1 LRDEVETGEGVEPS
15 KGAEEAD
22 KSEEVDSPDEHA
34 PISKGT
40 SYSVPI
46 AVSEYVNQAYIAENL
61 VFQDLQNE
69 LGGGVFRNVVLN
81 IGGARHELDGVVR
94 AGDEVV
100 GVEIKFA
107 RELKMVSSR
116 VDSALRQASRVL
128 SAGKGRRSSP
138 TRYIV
143 AIVLGDGANLE
154 EARRIAL
161 SRRSSPEITV
171 RVFSLAELMRK
182 YGLPP
187 FRPS

>member
-1 LRDEVETGEGVEPS
+1 
-15 KGAEEAD
+15 
-22 KSEEVDSPDEHA
+22 
-34 PISKGT
+34 
-40 SYSVPI
+40 
-46 AVSEYVNQAYIAENL
+46 
-61 VFQDLQNE
+61 
-69 LGGGVFRNVVLN
+69 
-81 IGGARHELDGVVR
+81 
-94 AGDEVV
+94 V